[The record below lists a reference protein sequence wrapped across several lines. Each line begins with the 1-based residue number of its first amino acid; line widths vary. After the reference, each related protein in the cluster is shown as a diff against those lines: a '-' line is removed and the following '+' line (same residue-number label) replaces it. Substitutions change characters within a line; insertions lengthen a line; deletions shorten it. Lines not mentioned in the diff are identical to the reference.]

1 MREFFIVSCTRGRKE
16 ETDLY
21 GSLRKLGT
29 DHFLIIEDNKK
40 GLSTCYNSVLD
51 ERAGRDEIVIFV
63 HDDVTI
69 GDLFIYE
76 KLDKAFVQLGYAI
89 AGLAGSSIF
98 VIDHNIQ
105 VTNWA
110 QSPKETWSGGVEHR
124 WSESTMMNAYGLTPM
139 RCVVM
144 DGLFLAVDLKRVR
157 HIRFDEQFAFHFYDL
172 DFCLTAHLAG
182 LVLGTVNVYVTHRSH
197 GGYSSQMFKETQL
210 KFYAKWKPGQYELTS
225 QAKHRRN
232 ELCYCG
238 SGLRYK
244 HCHGK

>member
-29 DHFLIIEDNKK
+29 DRFLIIEDNKK

-105 VTNWA
+105 VT
-110 QSPKETWSGGVEHR
+110 
-124 WSESTMMNAYGLTPM
+124 
-139 RCVVM
+139 
-144 DGLFLAVDLKRVR
+144 
-157 HIRFDEQFAFHFYDL
+157 
-172 DFCLTAHLAG
+172 
-182 LVLGTVNVYVTHRSH
+182 
-197 GGYSSQMFKETQL
+197 
-210 KFYAKWKPGQYELTS
+210 
-225 QAKHRRN
+225 
-232 ELCYCG
+232 
-238 SGLRYK
+238 
-244 HCHGK
+244 